1 MAEPIKTRSKKLLG
15 WIAAL
20 LFAFVALQ
28 FVRPRVTNPPVTAE
42 LNAPPEVRA
51 ILRNSCYN
59 CHSNE
64 TKLVWF
70 DQVVPAYWLVASD
83 VKKARKHLN
92 FSEIASEPAGAQ
104 KAALFEAVNFIA
116 LGAMPLPQ
124 YRMVHPSSV
133 VTPEQLAVLRAWLN
147 PPKPETAASA
157 ADVAAAESQRNA
169 SLQTVNMPV
178 KVQDEPNGV
187 SFLPDYKHWRAISST
202 DRFDNG
208 TMRVILGNDVAV
220 KAIED
225 HRINPWPDG
234 TVFAKVTWY
243 EEPDGT
249 GFVKTGA
256 FKQVELMIRD
266 SSKYGSTA
274 GWGWGRWLG
283 TDLKPHAKTAGFVAE
298 CVACHEPLRKND
310 YVYTIPIPRQQ

>member
-1 MAEPIKTRSKKLLG
+1 MADHINTRSKKSLWWVAAPLLVF
-15 WIAAL
+15 L
-20 LFAFVALQ
+20 ALQ
-28 FVRPRVTNPPVTAE
+28 FLRPSLTIPPVTAE
-42 LNAPPEVRA
+42 LNAPPEVKA

-70 DQVVPAYWLVASD
+70 DQIVPAYWLVASD
-83 VKKARKHLN
+83 VREARKHLN
-92 FSEIASEPAGAQ
+92 FSEIASQPAGVQ
-104 KAALFEAVNFIA
+104 KATMYEAVNFIA

-124 YRMVHPSSV
+124 YKMAHPSSV
-133 VTPEQLAVLRAWLN
+133 VKPEQLAILRAWLN

-157 ADVAAAESQRNA
+157 ADVAATEAQRTA
-169 SLQTVNMPV
+169 SLQAGTTQVRI
-178 KVQDEPNGV
+178 QAEPNGV
-187 SFLPDYKHWRAISST
+187 PFVPDYKNWRAISST
-202 DRFDNG
+202 DRFDDG

-234 TVFAKVTWY
+234 TIFAKVTWF
-243 EEPDGT
+243 EQPDGA

-266 SSKYGSTA
+266 SGKYGSTA

-283 TDLKPHAKTAGFVAE
+283 TDLKPHAKTAGFAQE
-298 CVACHEPLRKND
+298 CVACHEPLRSND
-310 YVYTIPIPRQQ
+310 YVYTVPIPRAQ

>member
-1 MAEPIKTRSKKLLG
+1 MAETIKTRSKNLW
-15 WIAAL
+15 WIAAPL
-20 LFAFVALQ
+20 LVFLALQ
-28 FVRPRVTNPPVTAE
+28 FVRPDLTNPPVTAE
-42 LNAPPEVRA
+42 LTAPPEVKA
-51 ILRNSCYN
+51 ILKNSCYN

-64 TKLVWF
+64 TKLPWF
-70 DQVVPAYWLVASD
+70 DQIVPAYWLVAGD
-83 VKKARKHLN
+83 VKEARKHLN
-92 FSEIASEPAGAQ
+92 LSEITSETAGVQ
-104 KAALFEAVNFIA
+104 KATLYEAVNFIA

-124 YRMVHPSSV
+124 YKMVHPSSV

-147 PPKPETAASA
+147 PPKPETAASV
-157 ADVAAAESQRNA
+157 ADVAATEAQRNA
-169 SLQTVNMPV
+169 ALQTGNPHVQ
-178 KVQDEPNGV
+178 VQDEPNGV
-187 SFLPDYKHWRAISST
+187 PFSPDYKHWRAISST

-234 TVFAKVTWY
+234 TIFAKVTWY
-243 EEPDGT
+243 AQPDGT

-283 TDLKPHAKTAGFVAE
+283 TDLKPHAKTAAFTHE
-298 CVACHEPLRKND
+298 CVACHEPLRGND

>member
-1 MAEPIKTRSKKLLG
+1 MAEYIGTPSKKRTW
-15 WIAAL
+15 WIAAPVL
-20 LFAFVALQ
+20 VFLALQ
-28 FVRPRVTNPPVTAE
+28 FVRPQLTNPPVTAE
-42 LNAPPEVRA
+42 LNAPPEVKA

-64 TKLVWF
+64 TKLPWF
-70 DQVVPAYWLVASD
+70 DQVVPAYWLVVRD
-83 VKKARKHLN
+83 VKEGRKHLN
-92 FSEIASEPAGAQ
+92 FSEIASQPAGVQ
-104 KAALFEAVNFIA
+104 KATLYEAVNFIA
-116 LGAMPLPQ
+116 LVAMPLQQ
-124 YRMVHPSSV
+124 YKTVHPSSS
-133 VTPEQLAVLRAWLN
+133 VTPEQLTVLRTWLN
-147 PPKPETAASA
+147 PPKPEAAASA
-157 ADVAAAESQRNA
+157 ADVAAAEAQRSA
-169 SLQTVNMPV
+169 AIQTANVPAQ
-178 KVQDEPNGV
+178 VQDEPNGV

-234 TVFAKVTWY
+234 TAFAKVTWY
-243 EEPDGT
+243 AEPDGA
-249 GFVKTGA
+249 GLVRTGA

-283 TDLKPHAKTAGFVAE
+283 TDLKPHAKTAGFAQE

-310 YVYTIPIPRQQ
+310 YVYTIPIPRPQ

>member
-1 MAEPIKTRSKKLLG
+1 MAENINTRSKKLLW
-15 WIAAL
+15 WIAAPL
-20 LFAFVALQ
+20 LVFLGLQ
-28 FVRPRVTNPPVTAE
+28 FVRPQVTNPPVTAE
-42 LNAPPEVRA
+42 LDAPPEVKA
-51 ILRNSCYN
+51 ILKNSCYN

-64 TKLVWF
+64 TKLPWF
-70 DQVVPAYWLVASD
+70 DQVVPAYWLVARD
-83 VKKARKHLN
+83 VKEARKHLN

-104 KAALFEAVNFIA
+104 KAALYEAVNFIA

-124 YRMVHPSSV
+124 YTMVHPSSV
-133 VTPEQLAVLRAWLN
+133 VTPEQLAVLRNWLN
-147 PPKPETAASA
+147 PPKPETAATA
-157 ADVAAAESQRNA
+157 ADVAATEEQRVIA
-169 SLQTVNMPV
+169 LQRGDAPV

-187 SFLPDYKHWRAISST
+187 PFSPDYKHWREVSGT

-234 TVFAKVTWY
+234 TIFAKVTWY
-243 EEPDGT
+243 TQPDGT
-249 GFVKTGA
+249 GFVRTGA

-266 SSKYGSTA
+266 GGKYRSTK

-283 TDLKPHAKTAGFVAE
+283 TDYKPYGKTSAFAEE
-298 CVACHEPLRKND
+298 CVSCHEPLRKND
-310 YVYTIPIPRQQ
+310 YVYTIPIPR